1 MITQSHILPEL
12 YKTILPKWVSPQ
24 CNSQP
29 KPDLNPI
36 EHLWDTMGKR
46 LRTHPRRPANQQ
58 ELGQRLQEIW
68 EDIGQDEIRTFI
80 NSMGRR
86 CLQLIRARGNNKY

>member
-1 MITQSHILPEL
+1 MAGLTRQSFIETLYMITQSHILLEL

-46 LRTHPRRPANQQ
+46 LRTHPPRPANQQ

-68 EDIGQDEIRTFI
+68 EDIGQDEIRIF
-80 NSMGRR
+80 
-86 CLQLIRARGNNKY
+86 Y